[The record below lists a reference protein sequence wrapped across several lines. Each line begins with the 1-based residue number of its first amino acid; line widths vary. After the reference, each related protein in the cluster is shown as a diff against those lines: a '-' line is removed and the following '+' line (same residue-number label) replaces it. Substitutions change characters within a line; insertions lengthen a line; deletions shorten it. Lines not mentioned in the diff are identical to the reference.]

1 MLFEN
6 ENSKTSHSEY
16 YLQKVEIKDYKV
28 KINGKNIFDQPINN
42 NTKTYENVRKIASGQ
57 GGAYTTGC
65 LLDYLFF
72 KENYKI
78 IAIDLSKQQA
88 LDDNSRAIQQINLS
102 GNLDRV
108 GDTIK
113 SKNWNRNSFEIIIKY
128 DW

>member
-65 LLDYLFF
+65 SLDYLFF
-72 KENYKI
+72 KENYKV

-88 LDDNSRAIQQINLS
+88 LDDNSRAIQQINLT

>member
-57 GGAYTTGC
+57 GGAYTSGC

-78 IAIDLSKQQA
+78 IAIDLIKQQV

-113 SKNWNRNSFEIIIKY
+113 SKN
-128 DW
+128 